1 MSAERPTPDPA
12 SVEAARAR
20 DRLTAVA
27 AMAELIGH
35 KVRNRLASFR
45 AVLELLQAGWEQN
58 LSAES
63 RASALRQFE
72 AFVRDFNFGL
82 DMIRSDFGR
91 PEPTSVSDLV
101 AEALAYF
108 RTRAPK
114 VRLQVE
120 IEPGLKPVSTDRRL
134 LLLVLLNLLRNA
146 AEAAAEVPDAC
157 LRLRAA
163 QSSDGVRLEIEDNG
177 PGVPADLHGRLLVE
191 SVTSRE
197 DGIGLGLILC
207 RDAMTVLGGTVAL
220 VTPKGAPGACF
231 RVDLPA
237 GRANQPAPGRPD
249 PPISA

>member
-146 AEAAAEVPDAC
+146 AEAAAEVPDAR

-163 QSSDGVRLEIEDNG
+163 QSSRRRPPGDRGQWTGRPRRPARAALGRIGHQPGGRHRTGSDPLPRRHDRPRRDGRARNPE
-177 PGVPADLHGRLLVE
+177 GRAGSLL
-191 SVTSRE
+191 SS
-197 DGIGLGLILC
+197 G
-207 RDAMTVLGGTVAL
+207 
-220 VTPKGAPGACF
+220 
-231 RVDLPA
+231 PA
-237 GRANQPAPGRPD
+237 GRPRESAGAKAPGPAV
-249 PPISA
+249 SA